1 MRQLL
6 ACNYS
11 TPNMK
16 DADLVKICVFLMLTS
31 SLGDVPGPQ
40 TEKAHGIIT
49 QKHNCSMG
57 LARILI
63 LNILLLFGLSH
74 PFLPAYV
81 SAHVVQLLV
90 CATVRKQLFVVA
102 G

>member
-1 MRQLL
+1 
-6 ACNYS
+6 
-11 TPNMK
+11 MK

-63 LNILLLFGLSH
+63 LNGLSH

>member
-1 MRQLL
+1 
-6 ACNYS
+6 
-11 TPNMK
+11 MK

-57 LARILI
+57 LARMLI
-63 LNILLLFGLSH
+63 LNILLLYIFGLSH
-74 PFLPAYV
+74 PFLPAYGF
-81 SAHVVQLLV
+81 AHVVQFLV